1 MPDAVLVKAFLKA
14 GVLTELGRLSR
25 SALGTPQGG
34 IISPLLANLALS
46 ILDEPFQAAW
56 EATSRYRNQRSYLRS
71 KGVAT
76 YRLVRYSDDFV
87 ILVNGTREQAE
98 FLRADTAALLAR
110 HGLRLSEAKTLITHV
125 DHGFTF
131 LGFRIQRRTRP
142 GKTPCAYTFMSR
154 PMLAATKRKVKALT
168 RRHTLNLS
176 LSELLIAINPVL
188 RGVANYVRHAAV
200 KQTLHYLGYY
210 TWWRVMRWLRAKH
223 PTANWAWFRRRY
235 FGTDG
240 LTEAGVTL
248 FRPDSIPVTRYRYRG
263 TKIATP
269 WNTEQLQHASAA
281 FHRIHDSGTAW
292 NYWSNASPAD
302 HTHPHTCGEPGARQ
316 RARRFGG
323 RDEETDQSKDQH
335 RASSRPYSHRA
346 HTGSVRTGALRT
358 LSPRSTTT
366 RASRI
371 GGCWRPTSR
380 RVSTTSSTPR

>member
-1 MPDAVLVKAFLKA
+1 M
-14 GVLTELGRLSR
+14 LTELGRLSR

-281 FHRIHDSGTAW
+281 FHRIHDER
-292 NYWSNASPAD
+292 
-302 HTHPHTCGEPGARQ
+302 HRLELLEQ
-316 RARRFGG
+316 R
-323 RDEETDQSKDQH
+323 
-335 RASSRPYSHRA
+335 
-346 HTGSVRTGALRT
+346 L
-358 LSPRSTTT
+358 
-366 RASRI
+366 
-371 GGCWRPTSR
+371 TS
-380 RVSTTSSTPR
+380 